1 MCLAFASYKKFKVY
15 QMDVKNAFLYGVVKE
30 EVYVG
35 QPLGFEDPIHRDKVY
50 VLNKALY
57 GLHQAPRQWYEELST
72 YLLSKGFKR
81 GLVDCTLFTKRTG
94 DDLLL
99 VQIYVDDIIC
109 AGNLKSYAGKV
120 RNECDGRDAV

>member
-1 MCLAFASYKKFKVY
+1 M
-15 QMDVKNAFLYGVVKE
+15 
-30 EVYVG
+30 
-35 QPLGFEDPIHRDKVY
+35 
-50 VLNKALY
+50 NKALY

-99 VQIYVDDIIC
+99 VQIYVDDIIFGSTNELLC
-109 AGNLKSYAGKV
+109 REFEKV
-120 RNECDGRDAV
+120 MQEKFEMSAMGEMQFFLSLQVEQRPTGIFIHQTKYVSEVLS